1 MLLLRSG
8 YGFYTPSTVL
18 SRSLTTAYSIVGIP
32 LFLLYLSVV
41 GERMARII
49 ARMACCC
56 CCCCVRRDGAG
67 SRRAYQQYAD
77 VTLALQPMGNGH
89 AVQLEASLPP
99 GSGSLRSIR
108 ERNHHANS
116 RNSNCCSNQVPL
128 LMCAG
133 LLAVFVGTGSLLLA
147 VMEPQLSFVDSL
159 HLIVNLLLTLGFAGN
174 VLPGMSAEGSIIN
187 STTSKDPSSKNPSQG
202 SVILLTVLIL
212 LGMTL
217 LSSSV
222 NVIMEA
228 SKSSTSGQVSGHN
241 KSNNTTATTYHHM
254 PSPSRQIA

>member
-1 MLLLRSG
+1 M
-8 YGFYTPSTVL
+8 L

-49 ARMACCC
+49 ARMACC

-108 ERNHHANS
+108 EHNHPNNS
-116 RNSNCCSNQVPL
+116 GNCCSNQVPL

-147 VMEPQLSFVDSL
+147 VMEPQLSFIDSL

-174 VLPGMSAEGSIIN
+174 VLPGMSAEGSIN
-187 STTSKDPSSKNPSQG
+187 TTKDPSSKNPSQG

-241 KSNNTTATTYHHM
+241 KNNSTTATTYHHM